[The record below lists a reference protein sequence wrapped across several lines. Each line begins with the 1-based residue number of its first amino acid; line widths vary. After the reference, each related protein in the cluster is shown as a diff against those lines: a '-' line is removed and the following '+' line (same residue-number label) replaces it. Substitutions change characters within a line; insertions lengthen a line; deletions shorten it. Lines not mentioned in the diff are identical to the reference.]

1 MYACTRGEKR
11 REIRVEEEEIASRE
25 FEERGKRTRIIE
37 RKWSGAKE

>member
-1 MYACTRGEKR
+1 MHACTRGEKR

-25 FEERGKRTRIIE
+25 FGEERGKRTIIE